1 MKNDIMRL
9 RTHIEPFIGSEFLRG
24 DKMKVAIIGSR
35 NLTNVEISKYIPENT
50 AGIISGGAR
59 GIDTLAEAWADK
71 NGISKIIIKPEY
83 EKFKRGAPLKRN
95 EKIVELADVI
105 IALWDGK
112 SRGTKFTI
120 DYAKK
125 LKKEVK
131 VYVIEN

>member
-1 MKNDIMRL
+1 
-9 RTHIEPFIGSEFLRG
+9 
-24 DKMKVAIIGSR
+24 MKVAIIGSR
-35 NLTNVEISKYIPENT
+35 NLVNVEISKYIPENT
-50 AGIISGGAR
+50 AEIISGGAR
-59 GIDTLAEAWADK
+59 GIDTLAEEWADK

-83 EKFKRGAPLKRN
+83 ERYKRGAPLKRN

-120 DYAKK
+120 DYAKE

-131 VYVIEN
+131 VYIIDN